1 MLLYNFLHVNER
13 LENNTVSDSSSM
25 ETANMA
31 VTKMYSK
38 TEDCHLFLFICYC
51 LLVICLP
58 LHYFSIISIRYLLLY
73 ILCM

>member
-1 MLLYNFLHVNER
+1 MLLYNLLHVNEK

-38 TEDCHLFLFICYC
+38 TEDCHLFICYC
-51 LLVICLP
+51 LLVICLH
-58 LHYFSIISIRYLLLY
+58 LHYFPIISIRFLLLY
-73 ILCM
+73 ILGM